1 MGTSLP
7 WRTRGADNGFS
18 LIEVLVAL
26 VILSVGILGLSR
38 ASVSLLS
45 VNAINAD
52 RVVAASLIQDRL
64 ETIKR
69 SGYARATVT
78 SYTEEYGTI
87 ANYSGYRRA
96 TTMALN
102 TPATNMKTVTVTVS
116 WQGNR
121 HSLSASTI
129 LAQ

>member
-1 MGTSLP
+1 MTTSRP
-7 WRTRGADNGFS
+7 WRTRGSDNGFS

-26 VILSVGILGLSR
+26 VILSIGMLGLSR
-38 ASVSLLS
+38 ASVSLTS

-52 RVVAASLIQDRL
+52 RIVAASLIQDRL
-64 ETIKR
+64 EAIKR
-69 SGYARATVT
+69 AGYRATVT